1 MKMQKGAWIN
11 FMALILVNLLWAAQ
25 YPAYKIAGNSMES
38 ATLNFWT
45 LLLASVLLVPLWLR
59 EKQKRKEARNRL

>member
-1 MKMQKGAWIN
+1 MN
-11 FMALILVNLLWAAQ
+11 FLWAAQ

-45 LLLASVLLVPLWLR
+45 LLLAAFLLVPLWLR
-59 EKQKRKEARNRL
+59 EKRKRKDARNSL